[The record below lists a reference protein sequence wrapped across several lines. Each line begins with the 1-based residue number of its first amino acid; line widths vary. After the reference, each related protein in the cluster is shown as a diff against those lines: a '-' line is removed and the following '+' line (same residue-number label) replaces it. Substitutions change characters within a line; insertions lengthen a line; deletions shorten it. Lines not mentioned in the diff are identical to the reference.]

1 MSISF
6 LPLLTLGLL
15 VTVARSASP
24 SEPNAAPATRK
35 VAEAAGPRVTFSP
48 STAGAPEP
56 LRESPDG
63 RIIVQGGRLYDKV
76 AGERLGGPLSQVD
89 LRSKEKGGK
98 RGPSWTACW
107 AFSPDGKLL
116 VVGGA
121 WKMEEFN
128 QGNLDVYDVAT
139 GKVVASRG
147 PSDRLGAVTY
157 VAFGKEVPPGQGAYT
172 VYYRAE
178 RYRPTGK

>member
-1 MSISF
+1 VKLTF

-15 VTVARSASP
+15 VTAARSAWP
-24 SEPNAAPATRK
+24 SEPHAEPAARK
-35 VAEAAGPRVTFSP
+35 VAEAAGPRVTFNASI
-48 STAGAPEP
+48 AGAPEP

-76 AGERLGGPLSQVD
+76 AGQPLTGPLAQVD
-89 LRSKEKGGK
+89 LRSKGKGGRK
-98 RGPSWTACW
+98 SSSWTVYW

-121 WKMEEFN
+121 WKMEEYN
-128 QGNLDVYDVAT
+128 QGNLEVYDVAT
-139 GKVVASRG
+139 GQVVARMG
-147 PSDRLGAVTY
+147 PQQRLGAVTY

-172 VYYRAE
+172 VYYSAE